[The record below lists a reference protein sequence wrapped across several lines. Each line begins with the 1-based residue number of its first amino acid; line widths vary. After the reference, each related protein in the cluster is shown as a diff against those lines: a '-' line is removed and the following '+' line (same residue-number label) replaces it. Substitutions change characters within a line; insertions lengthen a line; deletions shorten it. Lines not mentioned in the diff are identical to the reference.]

1 MNSRYWGKTVIKQL
15 NLTNRLYNLS
25 NNGSETENSGIK
37 NSSLVCEH
45 VSTQG
50 TLAGGHVST
59 QGTLV
64 RIHVSMQSTF
74 LAHRARNLADLHS
87 QKLTSIMENRFSV
100 FTFQRL
106 LSKSQWSLEG
116 EDRIISF

>member
-1 MNSRYWGKTVIKQL
+1 MNSRYCGKTVIKQL

-50 TLAGGHVST
+50 TLARGHVST

-64 RIHVSMQSTF
+64 RIHVSMQST
-74 LAHRARNLADLHS
+74 LAREHVFSTQGTQFSRLAQPEVNKHYG
-87 QKLTSIMENRFSV
+87 KSV
-100 FTFQRL
+100 FGFHLPET
-106 LSKSQWSLEG
+106 
-116 EDRIISF
+116 IIKVTMVSGR